1 MRSLI
6 EHAQR
11 VQAQLRAE
19 REAEEAAARKAL
31 EAEVKARL
39 AAEAEA
45 RATERAA
52 DERRQAL
59 VEGRLKTCL
68 GCKQEFLLSKGEALF
83 FSSHRLLLPK
93 RCAACR
99 DARRTE
105 RERRAGVARPADRA
119 RTYRCPAARPGC
131 LGFGPEGPCEHQ
143 DPDHGLAR
151 ALQEADMEYL
161 DMERALA
168 RGDDL

>member
-1 MRSLI
+1 MRSVI

-11 VQAQLRAE
+11 VQAQLQVERADE
-19 REAEEAAARKAL
+19 KAAARRRL
-31 EAEVKARL
+31 EDEVKARL

-45 RATERAA
+45 RAAQRAA

-59 VEGRLKTCL
+59 LEGRLKTCL
-68 GCKQEFLLSKGEALF
+68 ECRKEFLLSKGEALF
-83 FSSHRLLLPK
+83 FSSRRLLLPK
-93 RCAACR
+93 RCAPCR
-99 DARRTE
+99 AERRTE
-105 RERRAGVARPADRA
+105 RERRAGLARPADRA

-131 LGFGPEGPCEHQ
+131 MGFGPDGPCEHQ

-151 ALQEADMEYL
+151 ALQDADMEYL
-161 DMERALA
+161 DMERELA